1 MVTDEQIAENL
12 RASNVE
18 FRELEE
24 SHHRLDAEL
33 QQLLKHHVLSPQE
46 EILKKQLQKEKL
58 GKKDRM
64 AALIREHRASFVT
77 GRNTRIIGLAVSPSY
92 VCN

>member
-1 MVTDEQIAENL
+1 MVTDENIVENL
-12 RASNVE
+12 RASNQE
-18 FRELEE
+18 YQELEE

-33 QQLLKHHVLSPQE
+33 QELLKHHVLTPQE

-64 AALIREHRASFVT
+64 AALVREFRSGTLEQAEAT
-77 GRNTRIIGLAVSPSY
+77 G
-92 VCN
+92 

>member
-18 FRELEE
+18 YRELEE

-33 QQLLKHHVLSPQE
+33 QQLVKHHVLSPQE
-46 EILKKQLQKEKL
+46 EVLKKQIQKEKL

-64 AALIREHRASFVT
+64 AALIREHRASFERAGT
-77 GRNTRIIGLAVSPSY
+77 PG
-92 VCN
+92 

>member
-18 FRELEE
+18 YQELEE
-24 SHHRLDAEL
+24 SHHRLDLEL
-33 QQLLKHHVLSPQE
+33 QQLLKHHVLTPQE
-46 EILKKQLQKEKL
+46 EILKKHLQKEKL

-64 AALIREHRASFVT
+64 AALIREHRASFVRAGT
-77 GRNTRIIGLAVSPSY
+77 PG
-92 VCN
+92 

>member
-18 FRELEE
+18 YQELEE
-24 SHHRLDAEL
+24 SHHRLDLEL
-33 QQLLKHHVLSPQE
+33 QQLLKHHVLTPQE
-46 EILKKQLQKEKL
+46 EILKKHLQKEKL

-64 AALIREHRASFVT
+64 AALIREHRAACDNA
-77 GRNTRIIGLAVSPSY
+77 NTSG
-92 VCN
+92 

>member
-18 FRELEE
+18 YRELEE
-24 SHHRLDAEL
+24 SHHRLDVEL

-64 AALIREHRASFVT
+64 ASLIREHRASFVRAGT
-77 GRNTRIIGLAVSPSY
+77 PG
-92 VCN
+92 

>member
-1 MVTDEQIAENL
+1 MVTEEQIAESL

-18 FRELEE
+18 YRELEE
-24 SHHRLDAEL
+24 SHHRLDEEL
-33 QQLLKHHVLSPQE
+33 QQLLKHHVLTPQE

-64 AALIREHRASFVT
+64 AALIREHRATFEKAAAH
-77 GRNTRIIGLAVSPSY
+77 G
-92 VCN
+92 

>member
-18 FRELEE
+18 YQELEE
-24 SHHRLDAEL
+24 SHHRLDLEL
-33 QQLLKHHVLSPQE
+33 QQLLKHHVLTPQE
-46 EILKKQLQKEKL
+46 EILKKHLQKEKL

-64 AALIREHRASFVT
+64 AALIREHRASCDNAKT
-77 GRNTRIIGLAVSPSY
+77 HG
-92 VCN
+92 